1 MVISKVLSLVNSAQ
15 EIVIL
20 GGVNGSAQITV
31 NFGTAPSAGA
41 VSIATKAPGA
51 KIWKPLQKAV
61 AVSITS
67 GLLVVRAD
75 GPVERVRVT
84 FAGLVGGADP
94 VAWIAQDETPDGLF
108 DGLAAMCTDTYVG
121 FNVKNGLQFYIQH
134 ALPQLPAT
142 TGTYKLLFTTGAKKV
157 LIKAREMY
165 GNGERFQIQVF
176 KQPSAVTGG
185 TPVVVQNFNDI
196 APAETTVSVLGGVTA
211 GNNGVAWGDPQRIFS
226 QSAAGQ
232 RSGSGLAPGG
242 DRILKANSTYLVV
255 FSNTGS
261 GTADIDYF
269 LSWYEGDTD
278 VPL

>member
-1 MVISKVLSLVNSAQ
+1 MVTSKVLSPSNGAQ
-15 EIVIL
+15 EFEIL
-20 GGVNGSAQITV
+20 GGTIGSSQITV
-31 NFGTAPSAGA
+31 SFGTAPSAGT
-41 VSIATKAPGA
+41 VSIATREPGSTSWVTLSKAS
-51 KIWKPLQKAV
+51 

-67 GLLVVRAD
+67 GLLQVRAD
-75 GPVERVRVT
+75 GVFDAVRAT
-84 FAGLVGGADP
+84 FAGLVGGAGP
-94 VAWIAQDETPDGLF
+94 VAWVSQNETPEGLYS
-108 DGLAAMCTDTYVG
+108 GLAAITAESYVG

-134 ALPQLPAT
+134 NLPQLVAA
-142 TGTYKLLFTTGAKKV
+142 TGTYKMLFTTGAKKV

-185 TPVVVQNFNDI
+185 SPVIPQNFNDI
-196 APAETTVSVLGGVTA
+196 SPVATTVAVLGGVTA
-211 GNNGVAWGDPQRIFS
+211 GNNGTSWGDPQRIFS

-232 RSGSGLAPGG
+232 RAGSGLAPGG
-242 DRILKANSTYLVV
+242 DRILKANSTYLVE
-255 FSNTGS
+255 FKNTGS

>member
-1 MVISKVLSLVNSAQ
+1 MITSKVLEMSNAAQ
-15 EIVIL
+15 EIIVL
-20 GGVNGSAQITV
+20 GGLIGSSQITV
-31 NFGTAPSAGA
+31 SFGSAPSAGT
-41 VSIATKAPGA
+41 VSIATRAPGA
-51 KIWKPLQKAV
+51 TAWKTLSKAST
-61 AVSITS
+61 VSIVS

-75 GPVERVRVT
+75 GPIERVRVT
-84 FAGLVGGADP
+84 FAGLVGGANP
-94 VAWIAQDETPDGLF
+94 VAWIAQGEEPDGLYV
-108 DGLAAMCTDTYVG
+108 GLAAMCTDSYVG

-185 TPVVVQNFNDI
+185 STVDVQNFNDI
-196 APAETTVSVLGGVTA
+196 APAATTVSVLGGVTA
-211 GNNGVAWGDPQRIFS
+211 GNNGTAWGDPQRIFS